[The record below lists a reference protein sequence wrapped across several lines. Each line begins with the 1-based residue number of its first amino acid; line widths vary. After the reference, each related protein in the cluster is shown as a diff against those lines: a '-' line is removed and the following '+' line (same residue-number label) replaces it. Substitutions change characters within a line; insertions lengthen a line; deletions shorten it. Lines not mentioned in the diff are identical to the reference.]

1 MCIFY
6 SSSYKS
12 KYASDTDALLAERS
26 RLDNSHGMIDRTLDQ
41 AYATRADL
49 SSQRD
54 LIGSIA
60 SRMTTTAQSLPGING
75 VITMIGRRRRRD
87 SIIMGL
93 VIGGCTVLILM
104 YLTSG
109 R

>member
-1 MCIFY
+1 MLFH
-6 SSSYKS
+6 SSYKA

-26 RLDNSHGMIDRTLDQ
+26 RIDNSHSMIDSTLEQ
-41 AYATRADL
+41 AYSTRSDL
-49 SSQRD
+49 ASQRD
-54 LIGSIA
+54 LLGSVA
-60 SRMTTTAQSLPGING
+60 SRMAHTAQSLPGVSG

-93 VIGGCTVLILM
+93 VIGSCTFLILM

-109 R
+109 H